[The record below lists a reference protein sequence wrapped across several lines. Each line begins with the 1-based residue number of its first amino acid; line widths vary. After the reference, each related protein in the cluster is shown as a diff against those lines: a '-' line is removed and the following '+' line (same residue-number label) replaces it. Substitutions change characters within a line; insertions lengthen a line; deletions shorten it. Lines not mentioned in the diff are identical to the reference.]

1 MIEFTKDELYTLKMI
16 LKEHIFETTDLVE
29 EADDFDKHALQ
40 KELDLFKSMY
50 EKVIQE
56 QEK

>member
-29 EADDFDKHALQ
+29 EADDFDKPALQ

-50 EKVIQE
+50 EKVVQE